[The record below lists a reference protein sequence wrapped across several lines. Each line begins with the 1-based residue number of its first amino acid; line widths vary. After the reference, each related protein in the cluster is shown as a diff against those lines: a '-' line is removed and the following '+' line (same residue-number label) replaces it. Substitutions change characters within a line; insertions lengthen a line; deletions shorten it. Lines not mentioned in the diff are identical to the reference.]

1 MNVKDKEEEEEEE
14 EVEEKGK
21 IEGRLVCVF
30 FEGRTKVKL
39 AVQNRSVWSLYTT
52 YCLIFKVDG

>member
-1 MNVKDKEEEEEEE
+1 MNVKDKEEEEVE
-14 EVEEKGK
+14 EEKGK

-39 AVQNRSVWSLYTT
+39 AVQNRSV
-52 YCLIFKVDG
+52 